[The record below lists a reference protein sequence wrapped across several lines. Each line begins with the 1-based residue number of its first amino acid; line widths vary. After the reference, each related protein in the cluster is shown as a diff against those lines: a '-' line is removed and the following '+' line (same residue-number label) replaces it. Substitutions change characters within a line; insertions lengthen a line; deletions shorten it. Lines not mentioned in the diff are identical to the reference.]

1 VDCLSAS
8 KEKDY
13 RFINFHDKIKAI
25 LEKEGGKIPC
35 GGHYLGNS
43 EILESLFGKFK
54 YIEGDQA
61 SSGLSSLVLSI
72 PALVGKLDEFV
83 VRKALETVSCV
94 DINEWIEKNMGQTC
108 LSRRRKALDK
118 SCKL

>member
-1 VDCLSAS
+1 ME
-8 KEKDY
+8 EK
-13 RFINFHDKIKAI
+13 IVMMAI
-25 LEKEGGKIPC
+25 LSYQLKIRKLFFDGP
-35 GGHYLGNS
+35 LGSS

-83 VRKALETVSCV
+83 VRKALETVSCA
-94 DINEWIEKNMGQTC
+94 DINEWIEQNMGQTF
-108 LSRRRKALDK
+108 LSQRRKALDK
-118 SCKL
+118 CCKNEYIEYLELCNL